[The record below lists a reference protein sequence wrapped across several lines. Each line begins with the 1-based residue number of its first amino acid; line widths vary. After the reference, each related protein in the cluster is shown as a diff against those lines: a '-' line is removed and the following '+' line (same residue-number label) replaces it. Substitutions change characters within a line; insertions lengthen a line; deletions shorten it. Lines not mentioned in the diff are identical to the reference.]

1 MGLVNQAVPA
11 SELKTRVRSLAD
23 TLLEKNPVTLKA
35 AKDTFKR
42 VRLMPWDQAD
52 DYIYA
57 KLEQMLFLDKS
68 GGRAEGLKQFLED
81 KTYKPGLGA
90 YRK

>member
-1 MGLVNQAVPA
+1 VV
-11 SELKTRVRSLAD
+11 
-23 TLLEKNPVTLKA
+23 LKA

-42 VRLMPWDQAD
+42 VKQMTWDQSD

-68 GGRAEGLKQFLED
+68 GGKQEGLKQFLDD
-81 KTYKPGLGA
+81 KTYKPGLGG
-90 YRK
+90 YKR